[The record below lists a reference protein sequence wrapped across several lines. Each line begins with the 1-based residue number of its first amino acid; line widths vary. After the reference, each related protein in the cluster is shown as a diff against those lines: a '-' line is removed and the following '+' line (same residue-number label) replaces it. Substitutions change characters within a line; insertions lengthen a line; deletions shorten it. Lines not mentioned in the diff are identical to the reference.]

1 MSDFFEYLRDALLFL
16 LGFILKGIVIVIVSA
31 WAAAP
36 VVLIYYLLTK

>member
-1 MSDFFEYLRDALLFL
+1 MRDFFEYLCDVLLFL
-16 LGFILKGIVIVIVSA
+16 LVCILKGIVIVIVSA